1 MKVQSFVLCFL
12 LTLLLRLLYPGG
24 GAQCGSGYLIVYGR
38 WRYIESRAGDRQ
50 RVRDADREK

>member
-12 LTLLLRLLYPGG
+12 LTLLSVSCIREEA
-24 GAQCGSGYLIVYGR
+24 AQCGSGYLIVYGR

>member
-12 LTLLLRLLYPGG
+12 LTLLLYPGG

-38 WRYIESRAGDRQ
+38 WRYIENRAGDRQ

>member
-12 LTLLLRLLYPGG
+12 LTLLSVSCIRED
-24 GAQCGSGYLIVYGR
+24 AQCGSGYLIVYGR

>member
-1 MKVQSFVLCFL
+1 MKVKFCFML
-12 LTLLLRLLYPGG
+12 FIDATLRLLYPGG